1 MNERG
6 KADDPGPPGA
16 VEVHPSDG
24 SRAALRKSI
33 ETFRHFL
40 ICLDRSELGE
50 RVLAHAACLADT
62 FSARVTLLHVLEPMQ
77 DSGGPADALNWE
89 IGRVESRSYLEEL
102 SGRLR
107 EGGLEVVGKLAQ
119 GRAAEQILQETRA
132 GDIDVA
138 VMASHGAGGL
148 SDWDLSSTVH
158 KVVARSR
165 GSVLVVPVE
174 HPSAGYKCRRLAVP
188 LDGSLRAEC
197 VLPIV
202 SQIAVYQKAEVLLIH
217 AVPEMEHGLPRMR
230 TREDREMARQLEGRH
245 EELAHRYL
253 DDIRGLLERNGAS
266 VRTILR
272 RDGDFR
278 RVLYDIVERERP
290 DLLVLAAHGR
300 TGSGDAPFGK
310 VAMECIHRP
319 PAPLLVIQD
328 LSPEEVDRC
337 LRRERGSARP
347 RESRLWHEETL

>member
-1 MNERG
+1 
-6 KADDPGPPGA
+6 
-16 VEVHPSDG
+16 
-24 SRAALRKSI
+24 
-33 ETFRHFL
+33 
-40 ICLDRSELGE
+40 
-50 RVLAHAACLADT
+50 
-62 FSARVTLLHVLEPMQ
+62 
-77 DSGGPADALNWE
+77 
-89 IGRVESRSYLEEL
+89 
-102 SGRLR
+102 
-107 EGGLEVVGKLAQ
+107 
-119 GRAAEQILQETRA
+119 
-132 GDIDVA
+132 
-138 VMASHGAGGL
+138 
-148 SDWDLSSTVH
+148 
-158 KVVARSR
+158 
-165 GSVLVVPVE
+165 
-174 HPSAGYKCRRLAVP
+174 
-188 LDGSLRAEC
+188 
-197 VLPIV
+197 
-202 SQIAVYQKAEVLLIH
+202 
-217 AVPEMEHGLPRMR
+217 
-230 TREDREMARQLEGRH
+230 MARQLEGRH